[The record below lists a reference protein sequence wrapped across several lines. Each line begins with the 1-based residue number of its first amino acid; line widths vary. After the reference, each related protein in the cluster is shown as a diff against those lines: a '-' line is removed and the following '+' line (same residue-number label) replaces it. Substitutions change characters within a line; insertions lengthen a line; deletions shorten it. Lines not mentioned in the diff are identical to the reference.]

1 MNPAVISSQMQSA
14 NRRTT
19 VNYRNGGNSDII
31 SVIHRNFPKALEI
44 VTAKGAY
51 KSLQGNSARESAQNV
66 WNFLKHSIQYK
77 EDPQSHQMI
86 RLPNRLLLDRVGDCK
101 SFSLFAAA
109 MLSAMGLPVAFRYAS
124 YSQSPIPTHVYVV
137 TQDEAGREIIVDAV
151 WKSFDSEKPYTFKR
165 DHVMKVSTLSGI
177 GLFNKKKRQERKEKR
192 KEKREERKEKRQ
204 ERREQKAE
212 KRGGARGVKR
222 IALAP
227 GRGAFLSL
235 ILLNFRGLATK
246 MAASIQRNP
255 DRTKKLWNKLG
266 GDFNKL
272 KQAVDKGKTKKRIL
286 GLEEY
291 EIEGIGSAA
300 ALAATAAPIIIA
312 VVKFLKG
319 EGIDDADNKTL
330 LETGLDVLNKSGE
343 KELPN
348 NLAELGVEDPEPGS
362 GLPPAGGGGLFE
374 NKNILL
380 IGGAAAV
387 GILLLLKR
395 K

>member
-1 MNPAVISSQMQSA
+1 MPSA
-14 NRRTT
+14 NRKTT
-19 VNYRNGGNSDII
+19 VHYRNGGNSDII

-44 VTAKGAY
+44 VKANGAY
-51 KSLQGNSARESAQNV
+51 KTLQGKSAMESAQNV
-66 WNFLKHSIQYK
+66 WNFLKHSIKYK

-124 YSQSPIPTHVYVV
+124 YSHSPIPTHVYVV
-137 TQDEAGREIIVDAV
+137 TQDEFGNEIIVDAV
-151 WKSFDSEKPYTFKR
+151 WNSFNSEKPYTFKR

-177 GLFNKKKRQERKEKR
+177 GLFNKKKRQERKENR
-192 KEKREERKEKRQ
+192 QEKRQ
-204 ERREQKAE
+204 ERKENRQERREKKAE

-222 IALAP
+222 VALAP

-246 MAASIQRNP
+246 LATAIQRNP
-255 DRTKKLWNKLG
+255 DRTKKLWNRLG
-266 GDFNKL
+266 GDYNKL

-300 ALAATAAPIIIA
+300 TLAATAAPIIVA

-319 EGIDDADNKTL
+319 EGVDDADNNSL
-330 LETGLDVLNKSGE
+330 LESGLDALDKSGA

-362 GLPPAGGGGLFE
+362 GLPAASGGGLFE

-380 IGGAAAV
+380 IGGVAV
-387 GILLLLKR
+387 LGILLLSKR